1 MPFGVVRVRERGGG
15 RYGQDSRVLRVLRR
29 LCAVAALAVALTVG
43 PASWLSANASAPTD
57 DPTESVPPEPSSSPS
72 SSEPSSPESGSP
84 SPPSCATSAG
94 SYPFPA
100 SPPSGW
106 SVPSWVPSPDGP
118 LCVVLD
124 ASSVRDQPTPEPEVQ
139 PSTDT
144 SQAWDQGA
152 VEQLLAD
159 AETMRRLSLLGLG
172 LTIFLLAVIA
182 MRARR

>member
-1 MPFGVVRVRERGGG
+1 MRWVVTVSEWGGG
-15 RYGQDSRVLRVLRR
+15 RYGAHPWLLRGVRRV
-29 LCAVAALAVALTVG
+29 CAVAALAVALAVG
-43 PASWLSANASAPTD
+43 PASWLSANASGPTD
-57 DPTESVPPEPSSSPS
+57 DPTEPVPSGSPSLPVEPSDSSSPS
-72 SSEPSSPESGSP
+72 DSP
-84 SPPSCATSAG
+84 SPPSCETSAG

-100 SPPSGW
+100 SAPSDYSLPG
-106 SVPSWVPSPDGP
+106 WVPSPDGP

-124 ASSVRDQPTPEPEVQ
+124 VSSLRDPSTPEPAPQ

-144 SQAWDQGA
+144 SAAWDQGA

-182 MRARR
+182 TRARR